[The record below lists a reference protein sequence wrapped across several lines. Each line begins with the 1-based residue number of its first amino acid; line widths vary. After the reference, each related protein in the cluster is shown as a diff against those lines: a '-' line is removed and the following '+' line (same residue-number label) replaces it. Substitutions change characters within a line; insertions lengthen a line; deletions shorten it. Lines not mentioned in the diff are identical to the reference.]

1 MRESKKTGKT
11 TEETVYG
18 GHIQSEDE
26 KSPQQILL
34 ESRSHWVIENCEHY
48 VRDVTFDEDKSKIR
62 TGNGPH
68 MMAILRNLALNIMR
82 SRGTKNV
89 REKIIEFS
97 HSPVN
102 LLNFLDL
109 TPLTLKILSNLPP
122 PKTNYAW
129 R

>member
-34 ESRSHWVIENCEHY
+34 ESRSHWVIENREHY
-48 VRDVTFDEDKSKIR
+48 VRDVTFCEDKSKIR

-82 SRGTKNV
+82 SRGIRNV

-97 HSPVN
+97 HSPTN
-102 LLNFLDL
+102 LLAFLGL
-109 TPLTLKILSNLPP
+109 TSLTMKILSVLPYQ
-122 PKTNYAW
+122 KQNYAW